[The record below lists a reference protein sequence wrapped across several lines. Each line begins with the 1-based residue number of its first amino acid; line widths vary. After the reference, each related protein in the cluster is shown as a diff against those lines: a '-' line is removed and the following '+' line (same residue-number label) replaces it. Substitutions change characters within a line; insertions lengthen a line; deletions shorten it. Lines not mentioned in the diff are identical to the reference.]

1 MSYLVEYRF
10 YDTFHVLIVLIVRI
24 AAFPLFLLL

>member
-10 YDTFHVLIVLIVRI
+10 YDTFHVLIVRI

>member
-10 YDTFHVLIVLIVRI
+10 YDRFHVLIVLI